1 MPMPMPRGAVIAA
14 GLLLFA
20 SAQVL
25 AEPPAVMQRYAC
37 SACHQLDVRAVG
49 PSWREIAA
57 RYRDGS
63 KGTGQLVQ
71 SIRQGSRGQWGVV
84 PMPPQAQAREEDL
97 QAITQWILEQR

>member
-1 MPMPMPRGAVIAA
+1 MSRGAVIAA

-20 SAQVL
+20 SVRVF
-25 AEPPAVMQRYAC
+25 AEPPTVMQRYAC
-37 SACHQLDVRAVG
+37 SACHQLDARAVG

-63 KGTGQLVQ
+63 KDAGQLVQ

-97 QAITQWILEQR
+97 QAITQWILEQH